1 MAQSVGAPAVDL
13 CRAEYHRFE
22 HRPNRHFYQYLVLL
36 YEGDLLFTTPLEG
49 SQDGRN
55 KKTVSNHLI
64 KCPLVMKLVKL
75 VKIIPRNEQKLAK
88 TIT

>member
-1 MAQSVGAPAVDL
+1 MAQPVRAPAVDL

-22 HRPNRHFYQYLVLL
+22 HRPNRHFYQYLAL
-36 YEGDLLFTTPLEG
+36 YEGDLLFTRLLEG

-55 KKTVSNHLI
+55 KKTVSNQLI
-64 KCPLVMKLVKL
+64 KCPLVMELVKL